1 MKYVTYYHTFMGGL
15 ADVQVHPDKKSA
27 VDFYRREA
35 LCYFDGLRLPRRI
48 TVPTACGFPH
58 RRFGVMSVRLFRE
71 KFPEWKE
78 DSDGRGGTRRT
89 PAVR

>member
-35 LCYFDGLRLPRRI
+35 LCYFDGLRLP
-48 TVPTACGFPH
+48 A
-58 RRFGVMSVRLFRE
+58 
-71 KFPEWKE
+71 
-78 DSDGRGGTRRT
+78 
-89 PAVR
+89 

>member
-15 ADVQVHPDKKSA
+15 ADVHVHPDKKSA

-48 TVPTACGFPH
+48 TAPTACGFPH
-58 RRFGVMSVRLFRE
+58 RRFGVMSVRQFR
-71 KFPEWKE
+71 KNFPEWKE
-78 DSDGRGGTRRT
+78 DSDGRAGTGRT

>member
-1 MKYVTYYHTFMGGL
+1 MKYVTYYHTFLGGL

-35 LCYFDGLRLPRRI
+35 LCYFDGLRLPRKT

-71 KFPEWKE
+71 NFPEWKE
-78 DSDGRGGTRRT
+78 DSDGRGGMGRT
-89 PAVR
+89 PDIR